1 MLVLTQ
7 RNQKVN
13 FNIKVP
19 ITLHSESKL
28 TRFYE
33 NHNLWLSNVTMKIF
47 YLYQK
52 NDDKAMIYDE

>member
-7 RNQKVN
+7 QNQKVN

-52 NDDKAMIYDE
+52 MTIKQ